1 MSPLKLMESEHRE
14 LPITDS
20 LLHILTHLSSHSKPY
35 KTITHHITINNMS
48 SPAPQYVYV
57 PNLVGGQMLRLPV
70 EDDSAESQNTISQQ
84 PIASPTLSS
93 RYTRDPSP
101 SPSMESVETE
111 E

>member
-1 MSPLKLMESEHRE
+1 MSPLMRNESEHRQ
-14 LPITDS
+14 LPISDS
-20 LLHILTHLSSHSKPY
+20 LLHILSHFSSHPKPY
-35 KTITHHITINNMS
+35 TSTTTNNMS

-70 EDDSAESQNTISQQ
+70 EDDSSESQNTISQQ

-101 SPSMESVETE
+101 SPSVESVETE

>member
-1 MSPLKLMESEHRE
+1 
-14 LPITDS
+14 
-20 LLHILTHLSSHSKPY
+20 
-35 KTITHHITINNMS
+35 MS

-70 EDDSAESQNTISQQ
+70 EDPSADGQASIAQQ

-93 RYTRDPSP
+93 RYTRDSSP
-101 SPSMESVETE
+101 SPSVESVESE

>member
-1 MSPLKLMESEHRE
+1 
-14 LPITDS
+14 
-20 LLHILTHLSSHSKPY
+20 
-35 KTITHHITINNMS
+35 MS

-57 PNLVGGQMLRLPV
+57 PNLVGGQMLRLPI
-70 EDDSAESQNTISQQ
+70 EDASAGGEVSISQQ

-101 SPSMESVETE
+101 SPSVESVESE